1 MKWLVM
7 TKSKKMNNYML
18 DLQIVNDNE
27 KELKERVKEI
37 VTKMLLN
44 GDKKEIIAFTDF
56 ELWKFGEI
64 NEDYTGFKEDKKKLI
79 DYEEIIKETKLKILE
94 TLKGE

>member
-1 MKWLVM
+1 M
-7 TKSKKMNNYML
+7 
-18 DLQIVNDNE
+18 VNDNE

-44 GDKKEIIAFTDF
+44 GDKKEIIAFSDF

-64 NEDYTGFKEDKKKLI
+64 NEDYTGLKEDKKKLI

>member
-64 NEDYTGFKEDKKKLI
+64 NEDYTGLKEDKKKLI